1 MKYRGTII
9 TMIVMLSIIIV
20 LLIGILYVGITNTGS
35 INLGSFGFGTYK
47 AEEIIFDKTYDMGLI
62 KNIEVLSSAGDVKFE
77 ESNNSNIRVVVY
89 GKEDGGL
96 KVNQEGEK
104 LSIDYKRHNVNL
116 ISFGGYSSEVIV
128 YLPKDYDKEINI
140 NADYGNVEV
149 TSLEKASIKV
159 QEACGNVE
167 LGKIKNVDIE
177 NNFGN
182 VKIEEVLN
190 KLNIKTD
197 CGDVKIDKI
206 DIKENSSISCDM
218 GDVKIKEANDIY
230 IEAKV
235 NLGDCKIDNNN
246 RHSEVILKI
255 DMDCGDIKVGN

>member
-20 LLIGILYVGITNTGS
+20 LLVGILYLGITNKGS
-35 INLGSFGFGTYK
+35 INLFSFGTYK
-47 AEEIIFDKTYDMGLI
+47 AEEIIFDKTYDIALI
-62 KNIEVLSSAGDVKFE
+62 KNIEVLSSAGDVRFE
-77 ESNNSNIRVVVY
+77 ENNNSNIRVVVY

-96 KVNQEGEK
+96 KVNLEEEK
-104 LSIDYKRHNVNL
+104 LTVDYKKHNVNL

-128 YLPKDYDKEINI
+128 YLPKDYDKDINVKV
-140 NADYGNVEV
+140 DYGNVEV
-149 TSLEKASIKV
+149 TSLEKANINV
-159 QEACGNVE
+159 QESCGNVE
-167 LGKIKNVDIE
+167 LGKVKNVDIE

-235 NLGDCKIDNNN
+235 DLGDCKIANNN
-246 RHSEVILKI
+246 RHSEVTLKI